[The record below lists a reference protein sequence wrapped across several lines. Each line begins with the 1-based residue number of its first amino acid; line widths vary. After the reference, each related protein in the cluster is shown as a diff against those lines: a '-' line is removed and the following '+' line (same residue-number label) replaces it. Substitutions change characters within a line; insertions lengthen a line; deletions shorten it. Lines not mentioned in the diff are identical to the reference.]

1 MKRNELPS
9 QEYLQSVLAY
19 DETSES
25 CLRWINPNARRVK
38 VGDRAGYLKTDSRN
52 GYTAWVVYVKGVAF
66 QSSNV
71 IYKLVYGTVPEN
83 GFVIDHINRIST
95 DNRLENMRLISV
107 NGNNTNRSLNKKI
120 TSTNFSGVSLNKNS
134 NKYTA
139 YGNVPEKGRVILGYY
154 CNIDDAIFIRACHML
169 EHYREYCAR
178 EIEQIKTQKTHIYTR
193 LQEKFEL
200 DP

>member
-25 CLRWINPNARRVK
+25 CLRWIKPNANRVK

-71 IYKLVYGTVPEN
+71 IYKLVYGIVPEQ

-107 NGNNTNRSLNKKI
+107 NGNNANRSLNKKI
-120 TSTNFSGVSLNKNS
+120 TSTNFAGVSLNKNS
-134 NKYTA
+134 SKYTA
-139 YGNVPEKGRVILGYY
+139 YGNVPDNGRVILGYY
-154 CNIDDAIFIRACHML
+154 VELMEAL
-169 EHYREYCAR
+169 
-178 EIEQIKTQKTHIYTR
+178 KT
-193 LQEKFEL
+193 L
-200 DP
+200 DITPQTILLHFSW

>member
-25 CLRWINPNARRVK
+25 CLRWIKSPAKRVK

-71 IYKLVYGTVPEN
+71 IYKLVYGIVPTN
-83 GFVIDHINRIST
+83 GFVIDHINRVST

-107 NGNNTNRSLNKKI
+107 NGNNANRSLNKKI
-120 TSTNFSGVSLNKNS
+120 TSTNYTGVSLNKNS
-134 NKYTA
+134 NKYAA
-139 YGNVPEKGRVILGYY
+139 YGNVPDKGRIILGYY
-154 CNIDDAIFIRACHML
+154 YNIDDAIYIRACHML
-169 EHYREYCAR
+169 EHYREYCWR
-178 EIEQIKTQKTHIYTR
+178 EIEQIKIQKPDIYTR
-193 LQEKFEL
+193 LLKKFDI